1 MKFFARAVEHGA
13 LYEKIEQAYPSS
25 MIGHKGDATSIN
37 DPRTHSF
44 GIVIEGKIDIEWAE
58 SSFTLGAGM
67 YFSVP
72 GAFRIQGGGEA
83 AIFQR
88 HGYRGLFS
96 IGGPVEKS
104 GRLTYIDHCTTTL
117 ICPPPRDGDPCLN
130 LLSFPPSLKQ
140 SAHIHP
146 TVRLGAVIS
155 GSGHCVLAD
164 GRHALKP
171 GIAFVIEPN
180 LLHSFESGPNG
191 LNVIAY
197 HPDSDGGPTDESH
210 PMLNRTFLK

>member
-1 MKFFARAVEHGA
+1 MNFHARSIESGI

-25 MIGHKGDATSIN
+25 LLGHKGDLTSLN

-44 GIVIEGKIDIEWAE
+44 GIVTSGKLQLSMGND
-58 SSFTLGAGM
+58 SFTLRAGM
-67 YFSVP
+67 YFSLP
-72 GAFRIQGGGEA
+72 GIGQIQGDGEA
-83 AIFQR
+83 ALFQR

-130 LLSFPPSLKQ
+130 LLSFPANLKQ

-146 TVRLGAVIS
+146 TIRLGAVIS
-155 GSGHCVLAD
+155 GSGHCVLAS
-164 GRHALKP
+164 GRQALKP
-171 GIAFVIEPN
+171 GVAFVIEPN
-180 LLHSFESGPNG
+180 LLHSFESGPDG

-197 HPDSDGGPTDESH
+197 HPDSEGGPTDESH
-210 PMLNRTFLK
+210 PMLNRTYLK

>member
-1 MKFFARAVEHGA
+1 MNFFARALGSGA
-13 LYEKIEQAYPSS
+13 LYEKAEQAYPSS
-25 MIGHKGDATSIN
+25 MIGHKGDTTTLS
-37 DPRTHSF
+37 DPHTHTF
-44 GIVIEGKIDIEWAE
+44 GIVIAGKVSLLMGED
-58 SSFTLGAGM
+58 SFTLRAGM

-72 GAFRIQGGGEA
+72 GAFRIQGEGEA
-83 AIFQR
+83 VLFQR

-140 SAHIHP
+140 SPHIHP
-146 TVRLGAVIS
+146 TIRLGAVIS
-155 GSGHCVLAD
+155 GSGYCVLAG
-164 GRHALKP
+164 GRQALEP

-210 PMLNRTFLK
+210 PMLNRTYLK

>member
-1 MKFFARAVEHGA
+1 MNFLARAIESGA
-13 LYEKIEQAYPSS
+13 LYEKIEQAYPST
-25 MIGHKGDATSIN
+25 MLGHKGDTTSLR
-37 DPRTHSF
+37 DPHTHSF
-44 GIVIEGKIDIEWAE
+44 GIVTRGKIQLHSGGD
-58 SSFTLGAGM
+58 SFSLREGM

-72 GAFRIQGGGEA
+72 GVCQIVGEGEA
-83 AIFQR
+83 AVFQR

-96 IGGPVEKS
+96 IGGPVEQS

-130 LLSFPPSLKQ
+130 LLSFPANLKQ

-146 TVRLGAVIS
+146 TIRLGAVIS
-155 GSGHCVLAD
+155 GTGHCVLAA
-164 GRHALKP
+164 GRQALKP
-171 GIAFVIEPN
+171 GMAFVIEPN
-180 LLHSFESGPNG
+180 LLHSFESGPDG

-210 PMLNRTFLK
+210 PMLNRTYLK

>member
-1 MKFFARAVEHGA
+1 MNFHACTIETGA
-13 LYEKIEQAYPSS
+13 LYEKIEQAYPST
-25 MIGHKGDATSIN
+25 MLGHKGGTTVIEAAH
-37 DPRTHSF
+37 THSF
-44 GIVIEGKIDIEWAE
+44 GIVTNGKIHVQVAGD
-58 SSFTLGAGM
+58 SFTLRAGM

-72 GAFRIQGGGEA
+72 GAFRIEGEGEA

-130 LLSFPPSLKQ
+130 LLSFPANLKQ
-140 SAHIHP
+140 STHIHP
-146 TVRLGAVIS
+146 TLRLGAVVS
-155 GSGHCVLAD
+155 GSGHCVLAG
-164 GRHALKP
+164 GRQALKP

-180 LLHSFESGPNG
+180 LLHSFESGPDG

-210 PMLNRTFLK
+210 PMLNRTYLK